1 MNNDKQKNIELLR
14 KLYID
19 FVKSYNFEIWTAF
32 FLLII
37 VSITA
42 SAYPYL
48 IQIVFDNLIEK
59 DSSWIMAPFFIALL
73 AVLRG
78 IAMYLQIKQ
87 VAKIALKIGIDIQ
100 KQLSNHILYSDV
112 SIVTKISSGN
122 HTSRI
127 MNDVYLIR
135 DGIEKAINNLVKDS
149 LTILFLL
156 GYLIWLDWLL
166 SLLVIFIYPLALR
179 PIIIIGKKQRFFAKS
194 LQEHLESLT
203 SFLSEIFR
211 SIKMIKSY
219 SLEKEEKIELTIY

>member
-1 MNNDKQKNIELLR
+1 M
-14 KLYID
+14 
-19 FVKSYNFEIWTAF
+19 
-32 FLLII
+32 II

-59 DSSWIMAPFFIALL
+59 DSSIMAPFFIALL

-78 IAMYLQIKQ
+78 IVMYLQIKQ

-156 GYLIWLDWLL
+156 GYLMWLDWLL

-219 SLEKEEKIELTIY
+219 SLEKEEKNRIKNLLNSLFVKMYDLVKVEQRFFLY